1 MTPSD
6 RRVEINISG
15 IRVSG
20 IGGLG
25 LVAMAAWV
33 SVQMP
38 AAGVT
43 TSLGLAGGILL
54 AVALIAYRRQH
65 VSSEPSGDDPTIL
78 FRAAPDRDA
87 PAVRPGPTDVAQ
99 LAAV

>member
-6 RRVEINISG
+6 RRVEINMSG

-25 LVAMAAWV
+25 MVAMAAWV
-33 SVQMP
+33 SVVMP

-43 TSLGLAGGILL
+43 TGLGLIGGVLL
-54 AVALIAYRRQH
+54 GVALIAYRRQH
-65 VSSEPSGDDPTIL
+65 VSKGPSGDDPTIL
-78 FRAAPDRDA
+78 FRAEPETTV
-87 PAVRPGPTDVAQ
+87 PAVRAHPTDAAQ

>member
-25 LVAMAAWV
+25 MVAMAAWV
-33 SVQMP
+33 SIVMP
-38 AAGVT
+38 AAGLT
-43 TSLGLAGGILL
+43 TALGLGGGVLL
-54 AVALIAYRRQH
+54 AVALVAYRRRH
-65 VSSEPSGDDPTIL
+65 VASGPSGDDPTIL
-78 FRAAPDRDA
+78 FRAEPHGGLTAERA
-87 PAVRPGPTDVAQ
+87 RPTDGAQ
-99 LAAV
+99 LAAI